1 MTSHYYT
8 RKTPSYESFKDKE
21 LNVINSERVV
31 SYEKTFFNKITKEK
45 FDTDDVQIMKY
56 KRNKILTD
64 FYQKYKE
71 SKFTWLEVGLDFKAT
86 TRISD
91 VLLKLNRNLK
101 KMNLKSHAY
110 VWIVDKGEIYGNMH
124 FHLLV
129 VVDKIQIKGKE
140 LPKELKLTFKER
152 KVHSSFTRSKKNM
165 INYLMEKPIFYIG
178 KRKRVWG
185 KSREKRNLEKI

>member
-1 MTSHYYT
+1 MTSHYFT
-8 RKTPSYESFKDKE
+8 RKTPSYESSKDKE
-21 LNVINSERVV
+21 LNVINSERIV
-31 SYEKTFFNKITKEK
+31 SYEKTFFNKKTKEK

-56 KRNKILTD
+56 KRNKILID

-71 SKFTWLEVGLDFKAT
+71 SKFTWLEVGLDFKT
-86 TRISD
+86 STRISD

>member
-1 MTSHYYT
+1 MTSHYFT
-8 RKTPSYESFKDKE
+8 RKTPSYESVKDKE

-71 SKFTWLEVGLDFKAT
+71 SKFTWLEVGLDFKTT

-165 INYLMEKPIFYIG
+165 INYLMDKPIFYIG

-185 KSREKRNLEKI
+185 KSREKKF